1 MLRALILTI
10 LSVCLLGAAAEDD
23 RPRVVA
29 LSPALAVTLG
39 DLGLTDTL
47 VGRHGWDSISDQS
60 LPVCGDQSGI
70 DYERLL
76 AVRPTHVYIQWG
88 ARPVPDRLSELGRR
102 RGWTVRN
109 IDLLTLDD
117 VAGSVRTLA
126 GDLAPAGDERAARL
140 LADIERAFDQRGPHR
155 FTGTVLVLASVNPA
169 GAVGPGSF
177 HHQIIERLGL
187 RPALTEGGPWQT
199 LDREDLVTIDPA
211 AIVLIQ
217 PEGDAAS
224 PDLGVLDGLPLR
236 AIRDDRL
243 LVITD
248 PALNT
253 PSSALVRFAEMLG
266 SSASSWGPADL
277 D

>member
-1 MLRALILTI
+1 MLRALILTT
-10 LSVCLLGAAAEDD
+10 LSLCLLGATEDD
-23 RPRVVA
+23 RPRVAA
-29 LSPALAVTLG
+29 LSPALAVTLD

-47 VGRHGWDSISDQS
+47 VGRHGWDAISDQS

-88 ARPVPDRLSELGRR
+88 ARPVPDRLGELADR

-117 VAGSVRTLA
+117 IEASVRTLA
-126 GDLAPAGDERAARL
+126 SDLAGDDGEPVARSLAG
-140 LADIERAFDQRGPHR
+140 IERAFAQRGPHR
-155 FTGTVLVLASVNPA
+155 FTGRVLILAGVNPA

-177 HHQIIERLGL
+177 HHQVIERLGL

-217 PEGDAAS
+217 PGADAAA

-236 AIRDDRL
+236 AIRDGRL

-253 PSSALVRFAEMLG
+253 PSTALVRFAERLDE
-266 SSASSWGPADL
+266 SALSWIPADL